1 MIMCDEITE
10 TAKSI
15 MTKIVTAK
23 NVPTNLKRKGDL

>member
-1 MIMCDEITE
+1 MCDEITE

-23 NVPTNLKRKGDL
+23 NVPTNLNEKR

>member
-1 MIMCDEITE
+1 MCDEITE

-23 NVPTNLKRKGDL
+23 NVPANLNEKR